1 MSIEYRK
8 NTLGKLTVRF
18 DCPGCQARL
27 TAMLQ
32 EAGGIDACPTCGQGF
47 RVPGRQRLDELN
59 AKAEAEAHEKERR
72 LQQII
77 NEKAERK
84 LAKRGSDGAD
94 TDRINDTLNIG
105 KKAIVSLAGHAK
117 TIVENAVSEAR
128 RDVDETELITVK
140 TKLVIGRS
148 SKYADWLVPDP
159 SVAKKHASISNN
171 DGQFVL
177 RALGSRAK
185 VILNK
190 ECIAAKED
198 ALLKEGDIVKI
209 GPAEFRIESHG
220 IRVITKGDHAHLV
233 CHDLSKE
240 VNATDGSGKLSILN
254 NVHLDIEPCNFVVL
268 LGPSGSGKSTLMNA
282 LSGRSLATN
291 GEVLL
296 NQENLYVNF
305 DRLKTRMATVP
316 QKDLLHSSLS
326 LNAALGY
333 TARLRLPNDLSTSE
347 REKLVEQVIHEVE
360 MEGRA
365 NAAISTY
372 SGGQI
377 KRASLANELLPNPSL
392 LFIDEAT
399 SGLDEHSDKE
409 IMAMLRNLADAGK
422 TVVCITHNLGNVL
435 DYVQTLVVMANGGYL
450 AFVGSPQEALVY
462 FDIDDLGELYL
473 RLKDQEGEEWA
484 KQYGRTR
491 RGSQMRKNT
500 AKKLDRDAGMKI
512 EREQIS
518 SLQRLGLIT
527 KHARVVLGRIVELQR
542 KDMNSLMVAIAQPV
556 FVFFLI
562 WIVFGNISGGE
573 SRLEIQNE
581 YKSGMAILFLL
592 GISTFWFGCSNS
604 AKEIV
609 KERELYDRERNAGL
623 SAIGYLLAKT
633 LFLFGLTMGQAG
645 FLFLATIFATSLDGD
660 VTYYSLSLMAI
671 GACGVGLGLSI
682 SVFSPN
688 TDVASTAV
696 PLAIIPQVVLAGM
709 LKPLDGMS
717 ELLAYFVAPS
727 YWCFGSLCLTWNE
740 QWSGVMLADDMF
752 SQKHY
757 WISLFMIGLFTILF
771 FVACGIKLQGI
782 KVADLTRSAELERW
796 LKKQIISQD

>member
-1 MSIEYRK
+1 MSIEYK
-8 NTLGKLTVRF
+8 TNALGKRTVRF
-18 DCPGCQARL
+18 ECPGCQARL

-32 EAGGIDACPTCGQGF
+32 EAGNKEACPTCGQGF
-47 RVPGRQRLDELN
+47 RVPGRQKLDELN
-59 AKAEAEAHEKERR
+59 AKAEAEALEKERK

-77 NEKAERK
+77 QDKAERK
-84 LAKRGSDGAD
+84 LAKRGPDGAD
-94 TDRINDTLNIG
+94 SDRINDTLKIG
-105 KKAIVSLAGHAK
+105 KKAIASIAGHAK
-117 TIVENAVSEAR
+117 TIVENAVTEAR
-128 RDVDETELITVK
+128 RDVDETELITVE

-148 SKYADWLVPDP
+148 SKHADWLVPDP
-159 SVAKKHASISNN
+159 SVAQKHASVSNN
-171 DGQFVL
+171 DGQLVL
-177 RALGSRAK
+177 RALDIRGK
-185 VILNK
+185 VILN
-190 ECIAAKED
+190 EERIAAKQDVE
-198 ALLKEGDIVKI
+198 LKQGDIIKI
-209 GPAEFRIESHG
+209 GPAEFQIEG
-220 IRVITKGDHAHLV
+220 QGVRVISKGDHAHLV
-233 CHDLSKE
+233 CHNLSKE
-240 VNATDGSGKLSILN
+240 VNATDGSGKLCILN
-254 NVHLDIEPCNFVVL
+254 KVHLDIEPCNFVVL

-282 LSGRSLATN
+282 LSGRSLATS

-326 LNAALGY
+326 LNAALSY
-333 TARLRLPNDLSTSE
+333 TAQLRLPNDLSAKE
-347 REKLVEQVIHEVE
+347 RNKLVEQVIHEVE
-360 MEGRA
+360 MDERA
-365 NAAISTY
+365 SASISTY

-409 IMAMLRNLADAGK
+409 IMSMLRHLADAGK

-435 DYVQTLVVMANGGYL
+435 EYVQTLVVMANGGYL
-450 AFVGSPQEALVY
+450 AFVGSPQEALHY

-484 KQYGRTR
+484 RQYGRTR
-491 RGSQMRKNT
+491 RGHQMRENT
-500 AKKLDRDAGMKI
+500 AKKSDRDTGMKI

-518 SLQRLGLIT
+518 SLQRLGQIT
-527 KHARVVLGRIVELQR
+527 KHARVVLGRIIELQR
-542 KDMNSLMVAIAQPV
+542 KDMNSLIVAIAQPI

-562 WIVFGNISGGE
+562 WMVFGNISDE
-573 SRLEIQNE
+573 TSQKE
-581 YKSGMAILFLL
+581 YTDGMAILFLL

-623 SAIGYLLAKT
+623 SAIGYLLSKT

-645 FLFLATIFATSLDGD
+645 FLFLATMFATNLDGD
-660 VTYYSLSLMAI
+660 FISYALSLMAI
-671 GACGVGLGLSI
+671 GGCGVGLGLTI

-696 PLAIIPQVVLAGM
+696 PLAIIPQVILAGM
-709 LKPLDGMS
+709 LKSLDGIS
-717 ELLAYFVAPS
+717 EFLACFVAPS
-727 YWCFGSLCLTWNE
+727 YWCFGSLCFTWNE
-740 QWSGVMLADDMF
+740 EWSGPMLMDDMF
-752 SQKHY
+752 SQEHY
-757 WISLFMIGLFTILF
+757 WTSLFMIGLFTLFF

-782 KVADLTRSAELERW
+782 KVAELGRSAELEKW
-796 LKKQIISQD
+796 LKKQLVSQVQK